1 MSTEQHRQYRT
12 LIVGTGAI
20 ADAHAEAIAAQG
32 GRAAVVACADV
43 NPDRAA
49 TFASRWGIPTV
60 YASVEEALASE
71 SLDLVHV
78 CTPPVAHLAVAAA
91 ALGAG
96 VIPIVEKPPVR
107 SLEELEEL
115 ARLERSTG
123 VPVVSV
129 FQQRFGSGAV
139 RLRRLLAEGT
149 LGRPLLAHCHT
160 LWYRDA
166 DYFAVPW
173 RGRWDT
179 EGGGPTM
186 GHGVHQF
193 DLLLSVLGP
202 WRELVAVAGRQSR
215 DTETEDVSTAIVTF
229 ESGTIATIVNSVV
242 SPRETSSLRFDFEY
256 GSVELDH
263 LYGYGDADWRV
274 TGLPDDQSVQLAWD
288 DGEPEVRSGHVA
300 QFAAVLDALDR
311 GERPPVDLDEARSTM
326 ELIAAI
332 YASSFT
338 GRRITRGELA
348 PTDPFFSSMLG
359 SGAPWLETVTR

>member
-1 MSTEQHRQYRT
+1 MTTEQHRQYRT

-32 GRAAVVACADV
+32 GRAVVAACADV
-43 NPDRAA
+43 DPDRAGAFA
-49 TFASRWGIPTV
+49 TRWGIPAT
-60 YASVEEALASE
+60 YAGVDEALAAE
-71 SLDLVHV
+71 SFDLVHV
-78 CTPPVAHLAVAAA
+78 CTPPVAHLPVAAA
-91 ALGAG
+91 ALRAGA
-96 VIPIVEKPPVR
+96 IPIVEKPPVR

-115 ARLERSTG
+115 AVLERATG
-123 VPVVSV
+123 LPVVSV

-229 ESGTIATIVNSVV
+229 ESGAIATIVNSVV

-256 GSVELDH
+256 GTVELDH
-263 LYGYGDADWRV
+263 LYGYGDDDWTV
-274 TGLPDDQSVQLAWD
+274 TGLPDDPALRLAWD
-288 DGEPEVRSGHVA
+288 DGEPEVRSGHTA

-311 GERPPVDLDEARSTM
+311 GERPPVALEEARSTM

-332 YASSFT
+332 YASAFT
-338 GRRITRGELA
+338 GRRIARGELA
-348 PTDPFFSSMLG
+348 PGDPFFSSMLG
-359 SGAPWLETVTR
+359 SGAPWLAVAR